1 MVSNGKMCPGIDCG
15 GYDGQGKTVATR
27 KDNRNGGGRDFD
39 QPARGL
45 QFPGAPAHIATHRAH
60 PHQRRRPITAL
71 LFIAIAGLLSGIA
84 LYSERENISQSDP
97 SIAFC
102 VGVGLLFLLLWLIVT
117 KDTLVISVDGERFV
131 AIAERLAA
139 AEVDKFLYEYTAL
152 KASAFEG
159 GKLKR
164 ESSASSLGD
173 FTIN

>member
-1 MVSNGKMCPGIDCG
+1 MAKVKQLPHEKI
-15 GYDGQGKTVATR
+15 
-27 KDNRNGGGRDFD
+27 
-39 QPARGL
+39 
-45 QFPGAPAHIATHRAH
+45 IATVGDVILTNLRVVYNFREPLLTSLLTGRIHTNGVAPLQH
-60 PHQRRRPITAL
+60 VSAIETTRRRYPVL